1 LRSNSFALLL
11 YFADVAGEF
20 GRAFTCDELNALLS
34 NLAGALQ
41 DIEAAWALLSRS
53 SQLSH
58 ERMSKKPAGSPP
70 AGFSLR
76 CEFDAQRRQSRLQ
89 DHGAC
94 ANIWADGYA

>member
-41 DIEAAWALLSRS
+41 DIEAA
-53 SQLSH
+53 
-58 ERMSKKPAGSPP
+58 
-70 AGFSLR
+70 
-76 CEFDAQRRQSRLQ
+76 
-89 DHGAC
+89 
-94 ANIWADGYA
+94 